1 MNDKIL
7 TLIIKNLPN
16 NINQKFIEKSKY
28 KPKIGNISEEP
39 TIKGIP
45 NSELFYYD
53 EFELI
58 NEELYYLIFN
68 KKDMG
73 INGKCFFIN
82 DYVCVKMP
90 KKINIKSN
98 NIFIFGSLN
107 SNHLFKT
114 KYLLEYNSVKDFK
127 NQFNYTNQM
136 GGFDKYILSFQFKNN
151 YIEELTNLNNQSL
164 GLIYNL
170 DINNNNNIIE
180 ATDIKIEFNK
190 SPLIGLKKVESFPS
204 MNAILQ
210 CLCQN
215 EKLVNY
221 FKYNKHLGQM
231 LNNFNM
237 FKLTK
242 SFKNIIDNLWPSN
255 RYNINLDKNE
265 NNRYY
270 NPVEFQ
276 NKLSSMKFK
285 SYNKN
290 NECKD
295 LIEFILMNL
304 HEELNK
310 KDINNNILMQ
320 NNNNCFMDKS
330 NQNLML
336 SIFVQ
341 QFMNNNKSIIS
352 DLFYWT
358 NQIIIQ
364 CMNCGIKS
372 YEYQTNSILIFS
384 IEEIYKYKYN
394 FNQNMINM
402 SINQNLINIFD
413 CFDFYQ
419 RTETMFGE
427 DAIPCNYC
435 KNICNSNY
443 TCYIY
448 TSPEIFIL
456 TLDKQKNSDVKL
468 QFFAELNLSNY
479 ILFNKIGCQYR
490 LFGVV
495 SETNERNGHFISY
508 VRNPI
513 DWRWYKY
520 DDEYV
525 YPLNNFRIEVI
536 DSSNPCVL
544 FYQKIS
550 YN

>member
-1 MNDKIL
+1 
-7 TLIIKNLPN
+7 
-16 NINQKFIEKSKY
+16 
-28 KPKIGNISEEP
+28 
-39 TIKGIP
+39 
-45 NSELFYYD
+45 
-53 EFELI
+53 
-58 NEELYYLIFN
+58 
-68 KKDMG
+68 
-73 INGKCFFIN
+73 
-82 DYVCVKMP
+82 
-90 KKINIKSN
+90 
-98 NIFIFGSLN
+98 
-107 SNHLFKT
+107 
-114 KYLLEYNSVKDFK
+114 
-127 NQFNYTNQM
+127 
-136 GGFDKYILSFQFKNN
+136 
-151 YIEELTNLNNQSL
+151 
-164 GLIYNL
+164 
-170 DINNNNNIIE
+170 
-180 ATDIKIEFNK
+180 
-190 SPLIGLKKVESFPS
+190 
-204 MNAILQ
+204 
-210 CLCQN
+210 
-215 EKLVNY
+215 
-221 FKYNKHLGQM
+221 M

-265 NNRYY
+265 NNDYY

-304 HEELNK
+304 HDELNK
-310 KDINNNILMQ
+310 KDINNNSILMQ
-320 NNNNCFMDKS
+320 SNNNYIMDKS

-372 YEYQTNSILIFS
+372 YEYQKNSVLIFS
-384 IEEIYKYKYN
+384 MEEIYKYKYN

-419 RTETMFGE
+419 RTETMIGE

-456 TLDKQKNSDVKL
+456 ILDKPKNSNVKL
-468 QFFAELNLSNY
+468 QFFEELNLSNY

-513 DWRWYKY
+513 DCRWYKY

-525 YPLNNFRIEVI
+525 YPINNFTIEVI